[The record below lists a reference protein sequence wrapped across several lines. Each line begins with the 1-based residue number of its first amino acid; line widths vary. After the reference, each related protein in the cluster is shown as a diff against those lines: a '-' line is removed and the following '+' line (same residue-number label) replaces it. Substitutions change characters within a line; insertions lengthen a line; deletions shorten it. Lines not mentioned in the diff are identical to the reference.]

1 MLQGETASRLRGA
14 TELHAPGTY
23 VFRTRYG
30 TPWRYPDFH
39 SDRWT
44 PARVDAEARGLSK
57 HATPHILRHTAVV
70 WSLARGTDRSRVRNA
85 GPRVQVT
92 YDIYGGLINLH
103 DPQMAQAMAKE
114 MLMVRQAIV
123 PAPPPDEVEDR
134 KIRSG
139 PRGVSRRRVG

>member
-1 MLQGETASRLRGA
+1 M
-14 TELHAPGTY
+14 HAPGTY

-57 HATPHILRHTAVV
+57 HATPHMLRHTAVV
-70 WSLARGTDRSRVRNA
+70 WSLARGVRIEVVSEMLGHA
-85 GPRVQVT
+85 SIQVT